1 MGDMMDDIN
10 KFAKIWDD
18 AVQKGIFGSPN
29 PPQSDID
36 TSDKGGTDFFGQ
48 YLSDEY
54 DRDKPLNEV
63 DTKYWSKLSRR
74 ADPLDDLNK
83 PSKPIIETSLKDV
96 VGAIGNSQNPVLPNS
111 IGKDQD
117 VNVTPN
123 WGFGGKEIE
132 ELEKLKVELHELES
146 KLNSLLSK
154 EQDAKVE
161 TFNSKIKSLKDEIDK
176 LSNSIAGSRLDPESA

>member
-18 AVQKGIFGSPN
+18 AVQKGIFNSAPSPKE
-29 PPQSDID
+29 DREED
-36 TSDKGGTDFFGQ
+36 GGTDFFGQ
-48 YLSDEY
+48 YRTDEY

-63 DTKYWSKLSRR
+63 DAKYWSTLSNK
-74 ADPLDDLNK
+74 ADPLSEENNL
-83 PSKPIIETSLKDV
+83 LKKV
-96 VGAIGNSQNPVLPNS
+96 VDAIGTSQNPINVNTV
-111 IGKDQD
+111 GKDQE

-146 KLNSLLSK
+146 KLNSLTSK
-154 EQDAKVE
+154 DQDAKVE
-161 TFNSKIKSLKDEIDK
+161 NVHSKIKSLKDEIDR
-176 LSNSIAGSRLDPESA
+176 LSDSLAGSRFNPESA